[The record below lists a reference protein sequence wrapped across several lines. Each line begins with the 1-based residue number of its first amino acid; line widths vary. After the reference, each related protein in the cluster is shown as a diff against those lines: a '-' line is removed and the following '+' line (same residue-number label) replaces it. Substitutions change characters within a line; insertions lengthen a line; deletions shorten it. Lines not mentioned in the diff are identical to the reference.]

1 MFSRW
6 CEGKESR
13 GKELRGTQQI
23 PFPNIGSDLELQ
35 VSIKQIVGLLWLS
48 FYDGDF
54 SAFEVFFL

>member
-23 PFPNIGSDLELQ
+23 PFPNIGSDLEHRERFGATGFDQ
-35 VSIKQIVGLLWLS
+35 ADRWFVV
-48 FYDGDF
+48 
-54 SAFEVFFL
+54 AFFL